1 MSLSSAIHA
10 ARSGLQI
17 NGLRADN
24 VATNVAN
31 ATTPGYV
38 RRSVILSETLVGGTS
53 TGVRAT
59 GIARSQ
65 DFALTAQRRGLSSDL
80 AQANVASSAWLSIST
95 RLGDA
100 TGSSGLF
107 QTFANFE
114 SSLANAATSP
124 ESGTD
129 ALAVLSSARAIIREF
144 QDLAGMATNIR
155 AEADREIADGVKI
168 VNSALQQVQDLNS
181 RIAGVDRSSNQ
192 AAALLDE
199 RQRVLDTIAEYLPIQ
214 TIERDSGTIDILTRE
229 GVFLLAGTARE
240 IEFDPSIAF
249 GPEQTLAS
257 GSLSGLSVDG
267 TNLTPGT
274 ASYSAISSGLFGALF
289 SLRDQ
294 DIPAF
299 NAQLDGLAEGLV
311 ARLSNDAIDP
321 TKIPGENGLFVDT
334 KAPGTPGLAGR
345 LSLNAA
351 LDPEQGGEVWRLRDG
366 LGAAAPGP
374 SGDGSILQN
383 LLAAMTAVEPV
394 NSNGIQGVFSS
405 TEMVAH
411 FSSLTGQT
419 RLHHETVLSSTV
431 SQHALLA
438 EAEQA
443 TSGVDIDTQLQD
455 LLLIEQAYAAN
466 ARVIEAASQMINR
479 LMEI

>member
-1 MSLSSAIHA
+1 MSLSSAIQA

-24 VATNVAN
+24 VATNIAN

-38 RRSVILSETLVGGTS
+38 RRSVILSETLVGGAT
-53 TGVRAT
+53 TGVQAT

-65 DFALTAQRRGLSSDL
+65 DYALTAQRRALSSDL
-80 AQANVASSAWLSIST
+80 AQANVVSSAWQSVSA

-100 TGSSGLF
+100 TGTSGLF

-114 SSLANAATSP
+114 SNLANAVTSP

-129 ALAVLSSARAIIREF
+129 ALAVLSSARAIIHEF
-144 QDLAGMATNIR
+144 KNLADMATNMR
-155 AEADREIADGVKI
+155 SEADREIAGGVRA
-168 VNSALQQVQDLNS
+168 VNVALEQVEELNS
-181 RIAGVDRSSNQ
+181 RIAGVDRSSSQ
-192 AAALLDE
+192 AAALFDE

-214 TIERDSGTIDILTRE
+214 TIERDSGTIDILSRE
-229 GVFLLAGTARE
+229 GVFLLAGTARV

-257 GSLSGLSVDG
+257 GTLSGLSVDG
-267 TNLTPGT
+267 TALTPGT

-299 NAQLDGLAEGLV
+299 NAQLDALADNLV
-311 ARLSNDAIDP
+311 TRMSSDAIDP
-321 TKIPGENGLFVDT
+321 TKTPGEYGLFVESQP
-334 KAPGTPGLAGR
+334 PGTPGLAGR

-366 LGAAAPGP
+366 LGAGAPGP
-374 SGDGSILQN
+374 SGDASILQN
-383 LLAAMTAVEPV
+383 LLNAVTAVESV
-394 NSNGIQGVFSS
+394 DSNGIQGVFSS
-405 TEMVAH
+405 SEMVAH
-411 FSSLTGQT
+411 FSSMTGQT

-431 SQHALLA
+431 SQHAMLS

-443 TSGVDIDTQLQD
+443 KSGVDIDTQLQD